1 MIPIPTG
8 IDEQQPYEDA
18 VGEEL
23 QNPLAEAATAL
34 DWEDPSSLPVAEVEE
49 FFVTLAKALRA
60 FQLYDRN
67 NPVYHRFLS
76 NLRQSVIRLWA
87 GQERLPLLIEEDRV
101 TWQGEE
107 VYRNPNRAESLSFL
121 LFRDGVRELTLKKG
135 LEEEEL
141 EGLLEALHR
150 ARHARGDSDDLVTL
164 LWDQDFRFLEYGVM
178 DFLTE
183 GMAVPERGDGGLGN
197 PRLILEQ
204 EGLGLEEDREEAEEV
219 QSMVR
224 ERTLEVEPAFRL
236 QDFNPTLYA
245 LDPADREYLDAELV
259 REMERDLRIPVLNA
273 LFDRLEENDRPDRQE
288 EITEILRTLLPGFL
302 SHGELDGASRV
313 LEELESLR
321 ARGILSDAA
330 KERTDQILDQLASR
344 DSVRELVR
352 ALEDGSVSTDA
363 TELAA
368 LLRHLRTPAL
378 APLLASTEE
387 TAHPIIRRLLQDAI
401 RKIAASNPHGVLR
414 LLEDDDP
421 AVAAGAVRLLEGM
434 GLPEAAA
441 SLARLLDRGPLRV
454 QLAVVEV
461 AGEIPSSAL
470 AGALERSLT
479 HEHRDLRV
487 GAARALGRTRYAP
500 AADRLQEIIKGK
512 ALRNADVTE
521 KVVFFEAYARLATER
536 GIPFLD
542 RLLNGK
548 GILGFREPPEIR
560 AAAARALG
568 VVGTDAAY
576 DSLERAGDE
585 QDPVVRSA
593 VNRSLRGE

>member
-1 MIPIPTG
+1 
-8 IDEQQPYEDA
+8 

-23 QNPLAEAATAL
+23 RNPLAEGATAL

-49 FFVTLAKALRA
+49 FFLTLAKALRA

-76 NLRQSVIRLWA
+76 NLRQAVSRLWL
-87 GQERLPLLIEEDRV
+87 GQERLPLLVEEDRI
-101 TWQGEE
+101 TWQGEQ
-107 VYRNPNRAESLSFL
+107 VYQSPNRAESLSFL

-135 LEEEEL
+135 LEQEEL
-141 EGLLEALHR
+141 EGFLEVLHR

-164 LWDQDFRFLEYGVM
+164 LWDQDFRFLEYGVT
-178 DFLTE
+178 DFLAE
-183 GMAVPERGDGGLGN
+183 GVAVPERGDGGLGN

-204 EGLGLEEDREEAEEV
+204 EGVGLDGGGEDRGEA

-224 ERTLEVEPAFRL
+224 ERAPELEPAFRV
-236 QDFNPTLYA
+236 QDFNPALYA
-245 LDPADREYLDAELV
+245 LDPADREYLDAEL
-259 REMERDLRIPVLNA
+259 RLEMERDLRIPVLNA
-273 LFDRLEENDRPDRQE
+273 LFDRLEENSRPDRQE
-288 EITEILRTLLPGFL
+288 EITEILRSLLPGFL
-302 SHGELDGASRV
+302 SQGELDGASRV

-321 ARGILSDAA
+321 ARGLLSDAA
-330 KERTDQILDQLASR
+330 RERADQILDELASGE
-344 DSVRELVR
+344 SVRELVG

-363 TELAA
+363 TELAG
-368 LLRHLRTPAL
+368 LLRHLRAPAL
-378 APLLASTEE
+378 APLLAATEE

-401 RKIAASNPHGVLR
+401 RKIAASNPQGVLR
-414 LLEDDDP
+414 LLEDPDP

-434 GLPEAAA
+434 GLSEAAG
-441 SLARLLDRGPLRV
+441 SLARLLDRGALRV

-479 HEHRDLRV
+479 HQNRDLRV

-500 AADRLQEIIKGK
+500 AAERLQEILKGK
-512 ALRNADVTE
+512 DLRSADVTE
-521 KVVFFEAYARLATER
+521 KVVFFEAYARLAGER

-576 DSLERAGDE
+576 DSLERARDE

>member
-1 MIPIPTG
+1 
-8 IDEQQPYEDA
+8 

-23 QNPLAEAATAL
+23 QNPPAEGATAL
-34 DWEDPSSLPVAEVEE
+34 DWEDPTSLPVAEVEE
-49 FFVTLAKALRA
+49 FFQTLAKALRA
-60 FQLYDRN
+60 YQLYDRN
-67 NPVYHRFLS
+67 NPVYHRFLN
-76 NLRQSVIRLWA
+76 NLRQAMGRLWE
-87 GQERLPLLIEEDRV
+87 GQERLPLLVEEDRI
-101 TWQGEE
+101 TWQGEQ
-107 VYRNPNRAESLSFL
+107 VYHNPNRSESLSFL

-135 LEEEEL
+135 MEQEEL
-141 EGLLEALHR
+141 EGFLEVLHR
-150 ARHARGDSDDLVTL
+150 ARHARGDADDLVTL

-178 DFLTE
+178 DFLAE
-183 GMAVPERGDGGLGN
+183 GVVVPERGDGGLGD
-197 PRLILEQ
+197 PRTILEQ
-204 EGLGLEEDREEAEEV
+204 EGVGLDEGEAEGKAD

-224 ERTLEVEPAFRL
+224 ERTQEVEPAFRV
-236 QDFNPTLYA
+236 QDFNPALYA
-245 LDPADREYLDAELV
+245 LDPADREYLDAEL
-259 REMERDLRIPVLNA
+259 RLEMERDLRIPVLNA
-273 LFDRLEENDRPDRQE
+273 LFDRLEENARPDRQE
-288 EITEILRTLLPGFL
+288 EITEILRSLLPGFL
-302 SHGELDGASRV
+302 SQGELDGASRV

-321 ARGILSDAA
+321 ARGLLSDAA
-330 KERTDQILDQLASR
+330 RERADQILDELASGE
-344 DSVRELVR
+344 SVRELVR

-363 TELAA
+363 NELAG
-368 LLRHLRTPAL
+368 LLRHLRAPAL
-378 APLLASTEE
+378 APLLAATEE
-387 TAHPIIRRLLQDAI
+387 TGHPIIRRLLQDAI
-401 RKIAASNPHGVLR
+401 RKIAASNPQGVLR
-414 LLEDDDP
+414 LLEDSDP

-434 GLPEAAA
+434 GLSEAAG

-479 HEHRDLRV
+479 HEDRDLRV

-500 AADRLQEIIKGK
+500 AAERLQEILKGK
-512 ALRNADVTE
+512 GLRSADVTE
-521 KVVFFEAYARLATER
+521 KVVFFEAYARLAAER

-576 DSLERAGDE
+576 DSLERARDE

>member
-1 MIPIPTG
+1 M
-8 IDEQQPYEDA
+8 
-18 VGEEL
+18 GEEL
-23 QNPLAEAATAL
+23 HNPLAEGATAL
-34 DWEDPSSLPVAEVEE
+34 DWGDPSSLPVAEVEE
-49 FFVTLAKALRA
+49 FFLTLAKALRA

-76 NLRQSVIRLWA
+76 NLRQAMGRLWR
-87 GQERLPLLIEEDRV
+87 GQDRLPLLVEEDRI

-107 VYRNPNRAESLSFL
+107 VYRNPSRAESLSFL

-135 LEEEEL
+135 LEQEEVEGFL
-141 EGLLEALHR
+141 EVLHR
-150 ARHARGDSDDLVTL
+150 ARHARGDADDLVTL
-164 LWDQDFRFLEYGVM
+164 LWDQDFRFVEYGVM
-178 DFLTE
+178 DFLAE
-183 GMAVPERGDGGLGN
+183 GVAVPERGDGGLGD

-204 EGLGLEEDREEAEEV
+204 EGVGLNQGGEEGKADPSAD

-224 ERTLEVEPAFRL
+224 ERTKEVEPAFRV
-236 QDFNPTLYA
+236 QDFNPALYA
-245 LDPADREYLDAELV
+245 LDPGDREYLDAEL
-259 REMERDLRIPVLNA
+259 RLEMERDLRIPVLNA
-273 LFDRLEENDRPDRQE
+273 LFDRLEENARPDRQE
-288 EITEILRTLLPGFL
+288 EITEILRSLLPGFL
-302 SHGELDGASRV
+302 SQGELDGASRV

-321 ARGILSDAA
+321 ARGLLSDAA
-330 KERTDQILDQLASR
+330 RERADQILDELASGE
-344 DSVRELVR
+344 SVRELVG

-363 TELAA
+363 NELAG
-368 LLRHLRTPAL
+368 LLRHLRAPAL
-378 APLLASTEE
+378 APLLAATEE

-401 RKIAASNPHGVLR
+401 RKIAASNPQGVLQ
-414 LLEDDDP
+414 LLEDPDP

-434 GLPEAAA
+434 GLSEAAG
-441 SLARLLDRGPLRV
+441 SLARLLDGGPLRV

-479 HEHRDLRV
+479 HQNRDLRV

-500 AADRLQEIIKGK
+500 AAERLQEILKGK
-512 ALRNADVTE
+512 ALRSADVTE
-521 KVVFFEAYARLATER
+521 KVVFFEAYARLAAER

-576 DSLERAGDE
+576 DSLERARDE